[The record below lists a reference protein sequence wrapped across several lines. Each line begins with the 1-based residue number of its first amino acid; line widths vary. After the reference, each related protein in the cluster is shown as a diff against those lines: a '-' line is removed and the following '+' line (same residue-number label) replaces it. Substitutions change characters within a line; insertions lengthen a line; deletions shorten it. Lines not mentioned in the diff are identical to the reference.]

1 MRTREEIAREWEE
14 AFGCADPAERS
25 ANARKWIPYYSFLAG
40 RQAGRPFDASADPDG
55 VTAELES
62 SGLIYP
68 GCRVLDI
75 GAGMGDR
82 ALRFAAR
89 GAEVTA
95 VELCPACCDLMESRA
110 GESGRVSVIRSAWED
125 FQAPEGSFDL
135 VFASM
140 CPAICGFEELLRME
154 ALSRGSCAIV
164 TVLPGSYDLRRR
176 EMMSELGIRPR
187 GMVTPG
193 DRYAEA
199 LEALGRDLSFSVR
212 ESRSER
218 SVPAEL
224 ILEQYPVYFSIFG
237 INEERSREYLKDYL
251 ERKAAEGIL
260 KDGMLSDESFMRT
273 VLISWKA
280 PKD

>member
-89 GAEVTA
+89 GADVTA
-95 VELCPACCDLMESRA
+95 VELCPACCDLIESRA
-110 GESGRVSVIRSAWED
+110 GGSGGVRIVRSAWEG
-125 FQAPEGSFDL
+125 FQ
-135 VFASM
+135 
-140 CPAICGFEELLRME
+140 R
-154 ALSRGSCAIV
+154 SRGG
-164 TVLPGSYDLRRR
+164 L
-176 EMMSELGIRPR
+176 
-187 GMVTPG
+187 
-193 DRYAEA
+193 
-199 LEALGRDLSFSVR
+199 
-212 ESRSER
+212 
-218 SVPAEL
+218 
-224 ILEQYPVYFSIFG
+224 
-237 INEERSREYLKDYL
+237 
-251 ERKAAEGIL
+251 
-260 KDGMLSDESFMRT
+260 
-273 VLISWKA
+273 
-280 PKD
+280 